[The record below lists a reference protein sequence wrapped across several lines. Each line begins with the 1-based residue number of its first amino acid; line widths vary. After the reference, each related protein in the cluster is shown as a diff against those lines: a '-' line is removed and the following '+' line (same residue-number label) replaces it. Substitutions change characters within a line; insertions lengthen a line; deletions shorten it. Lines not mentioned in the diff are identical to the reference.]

1 MKKSLKVLVVF
12 VLLFISLF
20 TLCSCKNDESVIR
33 VCASELPHADIL
45 NNIVKEKLKEKGY
58 TLEVTVLD
66 WTMQNDA
73 VANKDYDA
81 NYFQHIPYLNTYQ
94 GKTKLKAT
102 CKVHYEQLGIYY
114 GKKNISLFDG
124 KTFAI
129 CNDESNAIR
138 ALNLLFSKGVIS
150 ELPVNNDHLSF
161 NGNTWTASNGVT
173 ITLIDEGLLAAA
185 LNDYDFACL
194 PCNTAYTG
202 NISND
207 RIVGV
212 EDDKDLVV
220 KNANVLA
227 VREDDY
233 NNDLA
238 YKEKIDILTNILLSS
253 DVSDY
258 VKAKYGQIITCNAT
272 TQIDLR

>member
-1 MKKSLKVLVVF
+1 
-12 VLLFISLF
+12 
-20 TLCSCKNDESVIR
+20 
-33 VCASELPHADIL
+33 
-45 NNIVKEKLKEKGY
+45 
-58 TLEVTVLD
+58 
-66 WTMQNDA
+66 MQNDA

-102 CKVHYEQLGIYY
+102 CKVHYEQLSIYY
-114 GKKNISLFDG
+114 GKKNISLLDG

>member
-1 MKKSLKVLVVF
+1 MKKSLKVLVAF
-12 VLLFISLF
+12 ILLFISLV
-20 TLCSCKNDESVIR
+20 TLCSCKNDENVIR

-94 GKTKLKAT
+94 GKTKLMAT
-102 CKVHYEQLGIYY
+102 CKVHYEQLSIYY
-114 GKKNISLFDG
+114 GKKNISLLDG

-138 ALNLLFSKGVIS
+138 ALNLLFSKGVIN
-150 ELPVNNDHLSF
+150 EVPVNNNHLSF
-161 NGNTWTASNGVT
+161 NGNSWTSSNGVT

-212 EDDKDLVV
+212 EDDKELVI

-233 NNDLA
+233 KNDLA

-253 DVSDY
+253 EVSDY
-258 VKAKYGQIITCNAT
+258 VKAKFGQIITCDST

>member
-1 MKKSLKVLVVF
+1 MSVKKGMYKMDSKA
-12 VLLFISLF
+12 FI
-20 TLCSCKNDESVIR
+20 K
-33 VCASELPHADIL
+33 AL

-66 WTMQNDA
+66 WTMQNDS

-114 GKKNISLFDG
+114 GKKNISLLDG

-161 NGNTWTASNGVT
+161 NESIEYTKHKYSIAS
-173 ITLIDEGLLAAA
+173 
-185 LNDYDFACL
+185 
-194 PCNTAYTG
+194 
-202 NISND
+202 
-207 RIVGV
+207 
-212 EDDKDLVV
+212 
-220 KNANVLA
+220 
-227 VREDDY
+227 
-233 NNDLA
+233 
-238 YKEKIDILTNILLSS
+238 
-253 DVSDY
+253 
-258 VKAKYGQIITCNAT
+258 
-272 TQIDLR
+272 

>member
-20 TLCSCKNDESVIR
+20 TFCSCKNDESVIR

-114 GKKNISLFDG
+114 GKKNISLLDG

-253 DVSDY
+253 DVSNY

>member
-12 VLLFISLF
+12 ALLFISLF
-20 TLCSCKNDESVIR
+20 TLCSCKNDTNVIR

-81 NYFQHIPYLNTYQ
+81 NYFQHLPYLNTYQ
-94 GKTKLKAT
+94 GKIKLKAT
-102 CKVHYEQLGIYY
+102 CKVHYEQLSIYY
-114 GKKNISLFDG
+114 GKKNISLLDG

-150 ELPVNNDHLSF
+150 EVPVTNDHLSF

-212 EDDKDLVV
+212 EDDKELVV

-233 NNDLA
+233 KNDLA
-238 YKEKIDILTNILLSS
+238 YKEKIDVLTNILLSS

-258 VKAKYGQIITCNAT
+258 VKAKYGQIITCDAT